1 MFFDLCLSEC
11 IFCEGRRKWSTTIEF
26 GTSPFGHNQRVSIR
40 KCSSRN
46 IHQSPKTYFSLYG
59 FASRFANS
67 INYTALRT
75 SPSVLMTWTEHNVN
89 NQTRCGIIKYTL
101 KTPTLDNIEDIFDYS
116 YLQHDINT
124 LFVVNGKSISNI
136 PDFTSGFKRFWVFL
150 QLLFLLMLFF
160 FGNECTDYHVVG
172 CGDRTVSMWDHRN
185 GNLLIDI
192 EIELPTIGYNIGCYS
207 VGDEVSTTFWFFFS
221 NWKLISCYFNQAV
234 KPFTV
239 FCWENTL
246 NY

>member
-46 IHQSPKTYFSLYG
+46 IHQSPKTYFSLNG

-136 PDFTSGFKRFWVFL
+136 PDFTSGFKRF
-150 QLLFLLMLFF
+150 
-160 FGNECTDYHVVG
+160 
-172 CGDRTVSMWDHRN
+172 
-185 GNLLIDI
+185 
-192 EIELPTIGYNIGCYS
+192 
-207 VGDEVSTTFWFFFS
+207 
-221 NWKLISCYFNQAV
+221 
-234 KPFTV
+234 
-239 FCWENTL
+239 
-246 NY
+246 